1 MSNSLAVATV
11 TEALRQLIAQS
22 LAPDIPFAVDV
33 AARKPPTDPPME
45 PTITVFLYQVTP
57 NASLRNNDAPTRAAD
72 GTLLTRPAA
81 PLDLHYL
88 ISFYGEESELIPQ
101 RLLGCVVRAL
111 HETPVLP
118 RALIEAA
125 AQLPYL
131 QGSDLAASAQRVRFT
146 PTALDIDD
154 TSKLWG
160 MLYQNQTP
168 YALSLIYQGIAVAV
182 EGRGVPAVVKPVRTR
197 TVRTIPSA
205 DTTRSGAPV
214 PSAAPIPSVAHPPS
228 DDPDQG

>member
-11 TEALRQLIAQS
+11 TEALRQLIARS

-33 AARKPPTDPPME
+33 AARKPPTDPPLD

-57 NASLRNNDAPTRAAD
+57 NAALRNHDAPTRAAD
-72 GTLLTRPAA
+72 GTLLTRPTAA
-81 PLDLHYL
+81 LDLHYL

-111 HETPVLP
+111 HESPMLP
-118 RALIEAA
+118 RELIETA

-131 QGSDLAASAQRVRFT
+131 HGSDLAASPQRVRFT

-168 YALSLIYQGIAVAV
+168 YALSLVYQGIAVLV
-182 EGRGVPAVVKPVRTR
+182 EGRGTPVTVKPVQTR
-197 TVRTIPSA
+197 TVRA
-205 DTTRSGAPV
+205 V
-214 PSAAPIPSVAHPPS
+214 PSAARAGHGGPPPTT
-228 DDPDQG
+228 DRPDQG

>member
-1 MSNSLAVATV
+1 MSNALAVATV

-33 AARKPPTDPPME
+33 AARKPPTDPPLD

-57 NASLRNNDAPTRAAD
+57 NAALRNLDAPTRAAD
-72 GTLLTRPAA
+72 GTLLTQPGAA
-81 PLDLHYL
+81 LDLHYL
-88 ISFYGEESELIPQ
+88 ISFYGEEAELVPQ
-101 RLLGCVVRAL
+101 RLLGCVVRTL

-118 RALIEAA
+118 QELIATA
-125 AQLPYL
+125 AQQPYL
-131 QGSDLAASAQRVRFT
+131 SGSDLAAAQQRVRFT

-168 YALSLIYQGIAVAV
+168 YALSLVYQGIAV
-182 EGRGVPAVVKPVRTR
+182 VVDGLGTPVTVKQVKTR
-197 TVRTIPSA
+197 TVRVTPTA
-205 DTTRSGAPV
+205 TTAPGATGRPDT
-214 PSAAPIPSVAHPPS
+214 
-228 DDPDQG
+228 QG